1 MPAREG
7 KNEGVIIT
15 GGTLSAGN
23 LAVGRH
29 ARITAIGAPAS
40 AALRENGRDV
50 VADALETFLRE
61 LAEHSREVPDGDAV
75 VESTEA
81 VSKELAKDKPNRLT
95 VKGLL
100 AAITGAVSGV
110 TPLLT
115 AAHALQAAVVAFL

>member
-1 MPAREG
+1 
-7 KNEGVIIT
+7 
-15 GGTLSAGN
+15 
-23 LAVGRH
+23 
-29 ARITAIGAPAS
+29 
-40 AALRENGRDV
+40 
-50 VADALETFLRE
+50 
-61 LAEHSREVPDGDAV
+61 VPDGDAV